1 MNKRV
6 LLFYVSIFFLIL
18 LFGNLIFLKYYFV
31 DWATRAQFG
40 DSFGVLNSIFSGFGI
55 IGLVYTIYLQNKSL
69 KQSNEQLNQSVISL
83 NENIKQFKIQ
93 QKISSIVKLI
103 NIYEKKIEYCKS
115 INNQTEISTY
125 NKKVLDLMNEL
136 ESYLN

>member
-115 INNQTEISTY
+115 INNQLIIRLIS
-125 NKKVLDLMNEL
+125 
-136 ESYLN
+136 